1 LKFEDVGIS
10 KENGYIL
17 FVIPKEK
24 GMVEFGIDT
33 EKFRFWDGIN

>member
-1 LKFEDVGIS
+1 LKFEDAGIS

-17 FVIPKEK
+17 FVIPNEK

-33 EKFRFWDGIN
+33 EKFGLGMNVN

>member
-1 LKFEDVGIS
+1 LEFEDEGIS
-10 KENGYIL
+10 NENGYFP

-33 EKFRFWDGIN
+33 EKFGFGMNVN